1 MRPMVLTVKP
11 KIPELSAKNQ
21 MVQHFSGN
29 YIPKFRCTL
38 FPAFETGSRKIVYYL
53 IISSFS
59 SILRVRGIKV
69 TSAILIK
76 KKIGKRFEN
85 DKRHPLPVGKTLII
99 IKRSPQPGL
108 WAKLKKKR
116 KFDL

>member
-1 MRPMVLTVKP
+1 MVTVKP
-11 KIPELSAKNQ
+11 KIPESSAKNQ

-29 YIPKFRCTL
+29 CIPKCRCTL
-38 FPAFETGSRKIVYYL
+38 FLVFGTGSRKIVYHL

-59 SILRVRGIKV
+59 SLPRVRGIKV

-76 KKIGKRFEN
+76 KKKSENGLKMIDDTLFWLAKPSSLLSGHPNRFF
-85 DKRHPLPVGKTLII
+85 G
-99 IKRSPQPGL
+99 
-108 WAKLKKKR
+108 AKFMKKC